1 MTNRLNH
8 FSLFSGVEIS
18 SSSQFDRNLTPR
30 QCAILEV
37 TLETIKQY
45 FHANGKGLKKSY
57 LEKSP
62 ELVSLHYALS
72 LYTQA
77 TDALLKT
84 FVTTQTK
91 QQDAIQTD
99 GIFGE
104 IQLEADFKPAAG
116 ENKLTVKVLACNE
129 LKWNNS
135 GGFKPFVEVY
145 LIGPHLTD
153 KKRKF
158 ATKTKTN
165 TLSPKFNES
174 FTL

>member
-1 MTNRLNH
+1 MD
-8 FSLFSGVEIS
+8 IP
-18 SSSQFDRNLTPR
+18 SQFDRNLTPR

-37 TLETIKQY
+37 TLETVKQY

-91 QQDAIQTD
+91 QQDAITTD

-104 IQLEADFKPAAG
+104 IQLEVDFKPNPSAG
-116 ENKLTVKVLACNE
+116 ENKLIVKVLACNE
-129 LKWNNS
+129 LKWSTS
-135 GGFKPFVEVY
+135 GGFKPFVEVF
-145 LIGPHLTD
+145 LIGPHLGD

-174 FTL
+174 FNL